1 MPTNPQMKCDCY
13 QKTLNLKMG
22 GGTDNSLSNAFFFTI
37 WGGKSPQWK
46 RSAYNS
52 LSPSPTSLEG
62 TEQIGHA
69 PGILLKDPSSLM
81 LLLSLRNEPPVTG
94 PSEVSI
100 PKQRLQIHS
109 QVTNISPFSSSSL
122 LCSSFILRKG
132 DSNLFL

>member
-13 QKTLNLKMG
+13 QKMLNLKMG
-22 GGTDNSLSNAFFFTI
+22 RRGQITHSQMLSFSLLGG
-37 WGGKSPQWK
+37 GSPQWK

-52 LSPSPTSLEG
+52 LSLSPTSLEG
-62 TEQIGHA
+62 TGQIGHV
-69 PGILLKDPSSLM
+69 PDILLKDPSSLT

-100 PKQRLQIHS
+100 PKQRIQIHS

-122 LCSSFILRKG
+122 LCSRFILRKG